1 MGTEALAQH
10 GLGITTTY
18 PVWFPVAMRAA
29 PTISATIATAFETSS
44 TGVQNQCPYG
54 FQFYMVYQGSGS
66 PYFHA
71 YWSSYTASAE
81 L

>member
-1 MGTEALAQH
+1 MGTEVAAQS
-10 GLGITTTY
+10 GLGTITTY
-18 PVWFPVAMRAA
+18 PVWFPVTMRAA
-29 PTISATIATAFETSS
+29 PTISATISTAFGTSS

-54 FQFYMVYQGSGS
+54 FQFYMTYQGSGS
-66 PYFHA
+66 LYYHA